1 MVRLSVR
8 QIAAPLV
15 VTAAW
20 GVNSVLVKYLVQGLP
35 PLEMQAVRAILAA
48 LFLLILLPRSA
59 WATVR
64 WSPRVLRLV
73 FGAAFFSIL
82 LHQMCMGFGMAL
94 GQAGLNSLILSL
106 NPLSMTVL
114 AHFLLGERITWRRAT
129 GVAIGFIGV
138 AMTVGSERGWQLGN
152 IGWGELII
160 FGAMITFVLGGI
172 FVRKAVGMVSPLH
185 FTALMQ
191 TMGAIMLSAVA
202 VVHTGVAG
210 WPAIPGNAVY
220 WIVIIA
226 SGVFATAYCNFLWN
240 RSIQEIG
247 AARTSIFINLMP
259 LASLYTASLLFAE
272 AVTPARWAGLG
283 AVVLGVYL
291 GTVPD
296 RKPAPQGEQ
305 SAGSGLSSA
314 YRA

>member
-1 MVRLSVR
+1 MTCWLTSCWRADHL
-8 QIAAPLV
+8 AP
-15 VTAAW
+15 
-20 GVNSVLVKYLVQGLP
+20 GD
-35 PLEMQAVRAILAA
+35 
-48 LFLLILLPRSA
+48 
-59 WATVR
+59 
-64 WSPRVLRLV
+64 RVLSASSGCYDSRERERV
-73 FGAAFFSIL
+73 AARQ
-82 LHQMCMGFGMAL
+82 H
-94 GQAGLNSLILSL
+94 
-106 NPLSMTVL
+106 
-114 AHFLLGERITWRRAT
+114 
-129 GVAIGFIGV
+129 
-138 AMTVGSERGWQLGN
+138 
-152 IGWGELII
+152 GWGDCHLRR
-160 FGAMITFVLGGI
+160 MITFVWVAI
-172 FVRKAVGMVSPLH
+172 SCARQSNVF
-185 FTALMQ
+185 ALLSRIDQ
-191 TMGAIMLSAVA
+191 RWLYYASAVA
-202 VVHTGVAG
+202 VVHTESPAG
-210 WPAIPGNAVY
+210 RLTGNAVY